1 LIQPVFTK
9 ETLRL
14 LREKVRTAHLDEKV
28 AGYITQ
34 IVNRTRNNSDLYL
47 GGSPRASISIM
58 IGAKAIAAIN
68 GRDFVTP
75 DDVKMVVY
83 PTLRHRILLTPEKE
97 MEGKT
102 PDDIIKTILERVEVP
117 R

>member
-1 LIQPVFTK
+1 
-9 ETLRL
+9 
-14 LREKVRTAHLDEKV
+14 
-28 AGYITQ
+28 
-34 IVNRTRNNSDLYL
+34 
-47 GGSPRASISIM
+47 M
-58 IGAKAIAAIN
+58 IGAKAFAALS

-97 MEGKT
+97 MEGNT